1 MIETAL
7 IRPLAKSVLFGALTA
22 CTPAFAYDLMASYML
37 SSGRIILLY
46 VTAIIFG
53 ISVAVILCASLLI
66 GLPTTVFLRNRT
78 LESSKVYVALG
89 AMGGAILAFV
99 LVPILLGAKDIIFA
113 YALFVPLSAASGP
126 VTAWTWWRSAPP
138 LAVRSGRQQTA
149 DTTGS

>member
-1 MIETAL
+1 
-7 IRPLAKSVLFGALTA
+7 
-22 CTPAFAYDLMASYML
+22 ML